1 MSDPRPEIAL
11 PDDAERVATL
21 LDAFNREFGDETPGP
36 EVLAARIREMIRDD
50 SATFLATGTIG
61 VAALRFRP
69 SFWTGG
75 ETAYLEELYIAP
87 DERGRGHGRALL
99 DAAVAYARTR
109 GATSMEI
116 AVDEPDEVAI
126 RLYESAGFS
135 CRVKP
140 GSEHIMRFYE
150 REFGTE

>member
-1 MSDPRPEIAL
+1 LSDPRPEIAR
-11 PDDAERVATL
+11 PEDAERVAIL
-21 LDAFNREFGDETPGP
+21 LDAFNREFGEETPGP
-36 EVLAARIREMIRDD
+36 EVLAGRIRGMIADD
-50 SATFLATGTIG
+50 SATFLVTGTIG
-61 VAALRFRP
+61 VAVLRFRP

-75 ETAYLEELYIAP
+75 ETVYLEELYIVP
-87 DERGRGHGRALL
+87 DARGRGQGRALL
-99 DAAVAYARTR
+99 DAAVTYARTR

-116 AVDEPDEVAI
+116 GVDEPDEAAI

-150 REFGTE
+150 RELGSE